1 MRRPPTAPD
10 DLELPDYVRQ
20 SLGRRQSSVLDH
32 GFDEATIGTTWWDR
46 ELTRHGA
53 SATVQ
58 MLDHKLTRSDLFR
71 LGHNAA
77 ADPTDDDALLALLW
91 NTLAWGTGRS
101 QRGNRRRI
109 DAVLDPERRE
119 HNVALLQTAAAS
131 ARDGQPAEA
140 YRALVRR
147 GGTAIRGLGPAF
159 FTKFLYFASEGT
171 PGTRCLILDAR
182 VAHNLAR
189 DAGWRSLPHRGNNY
203 SYNWYTDT
211 YVSYCELL
219 ERWAAEESSERGI
232 EISPDEI
239 ERALF
244 AGEVVE

>member
-10 DLELPDYVRQ
+10 NLKLPDYARA
-20 SLGRRQSSVLDH
+20 SLGRRQSSVLGH
-32 GFDEATIGTTWWDR
+32 GFDQTTIGTTWWDR
-46 ELTRHGA
+46 ELTRHGVPA
-53 SATVQ
+53 AVQ
-58 MLDHKLTRSDLFR
+58 MPGDKLTRGDLFQ
-71 LGHNAA
+71 LGRQAS
-77 ADPTDDDALLALLW
+77 ADPSDDEALLALLW

-119 HNVALLQTAAAS
+119 HNVALLQTAAAG
-131 ARDGQPAEA
+131 ARDGRPADA

-147 GGTAIRGLGPAF
+147 GGAAIRGLGPAF
-159 FTKFLYFASEGT
+159 FTKFFYFASEGT

-182 VAHNLAR
+182 VARHLAQ

-203 SYNWYTDT
+203 SYNWYADT
-211 YVSYCELL
+211 YLSYCELL
-219 ERWAAEESSERGI
+219 ERWAAEASREGGT

-244 AGEVVE
+244 AGEAVA